1 MCELLIKYMYI
12 NQEKLTGPHYMPQA
26 NYCDVMVTHESC
38 DVDFENLNR
47 IVNTLIDENIELAM
61 LVSQVRRFYS
71 YGSDVASINFEHVEN
86 CLVKH
91 LLKHLDFGTLNT
103 PEKEA
108 VKEIKD
114 FLQHFSTEQIVIENY
129 RVCVPGLID
138 IFVDPVSNT
147 IQKVA

>member
-1 MCELLIKYMYI
+1 MYI
-12 NQEKLTGPHYMPQA
+12 NSEKFTGPHYMPQA
-26 NYCDVMVTHESC
+26 NYCDVMVSHESC
-38 DVDFENLNR
+38 DVDFENLSR
-47 IVNTLIDENIELAM
+47 IVDSLIEVNVELAM

-91 LLKHLDFGTLNT
+91 LLKHLDFGILNT

-108 VKEIKD
+108 VEEIKD
-114 FLQHFSTEQIVIENY
+114 FLQYFSLEDVVIENH

-138 IFVDPVSNT
+138 IFIDPVSNT

>member
-1 MCELLIKYMYI
+1 MYI
-12 NQEKLTGPHYMPQA
+12 HQEKFTGPHYISQA
-26 NYCDVMVTHESC
+26 DFCDVMVTHESC
-38 DVDFENLNR
+38 DVDFENLDR
-47 IVNTLIDENIELAM
+47 IVRTLIDENIELAM

-71 YGSDVASINFEHVEN
+71 YGSDVATINFEHVEN

-91 LLKHLDFGTLNT
+91 LLKHLNFGILNT

-114 FLQHFSTEQIVIENY
+114 FLQYFSLEEVVIENH
-129 RVCVPGLID
+129 RVCVPGVID
-138 IFVDPVSNT
+138 IFVDPVSNI